1 MKRTFIAVK
10 IKPKDKLLKTY
21 TKLKNE
27 LDNEKIKWVNSDNF
41 HLTLFFLGDTSEEKI
56 EEVKNQL
63 SNIADQYAVFSV
75 KLKGIGV
82 FKNLNKPRVL
92 WVGINQYEML
102 QNLKTLIDKEM
113 TVLGFHAE
121 TREFKPHLTLAR
133 MKWINDKQ
141 KLSQLLEE
149 YKSEFFQQTEIKEL
163 IYFES
168 VLRSTGPIYKPIEK
182 YMLA

>member
-10 IKPKDKLLKTY
+10 IKPEDKLLKTY

-63 SNIADQYAVFSV
+63 SNIADQYAGFSIR
-75 KLKGIGV
+75 LQGIGV
-82 FKNLNKPRVL
+82 FKNISKPRVL
-92 WVGINQYEML
+92 WVGIHQYDIL
-102 QNLKTLIDKEM
+102 QSLKTLIDKEM
-113 TVLGFHAE
+113 TVLGFHPEA
-121 TREFKPHLTLAR
+121 REFKPHLTLAR
-133 MKWINDKQ
+133 IKWINDKQ

-149 YKSEFFQQTEIKEL
+149 YKLEFFQQTEIKEL
-163 IYFES
+163 VYYES

-182 YMLA
+182 YMLP